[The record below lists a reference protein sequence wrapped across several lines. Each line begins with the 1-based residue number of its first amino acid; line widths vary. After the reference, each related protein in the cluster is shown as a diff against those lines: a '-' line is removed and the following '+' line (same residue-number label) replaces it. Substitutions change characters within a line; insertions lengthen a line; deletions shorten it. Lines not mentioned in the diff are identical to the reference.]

1 MNLNLQGE
9 AVTRICFDAALTI
22 LTSGECEL
30 RVEGEAVLQV
40 PDGDRVSFDPCAP
53 DIVAPHLVRLARDVI
68 SEAEVGNSG
77 ELAIEFES
85 GVKLTVQPDDDYEA
99 WGLVGPKR
107 RRVICTPGGEI
118 AVWSGE

>member
-1 MNLNLQGE
+1 MNLNLRGE

-30 RVEGEAVLQV
+30 RVEGKAVLHV